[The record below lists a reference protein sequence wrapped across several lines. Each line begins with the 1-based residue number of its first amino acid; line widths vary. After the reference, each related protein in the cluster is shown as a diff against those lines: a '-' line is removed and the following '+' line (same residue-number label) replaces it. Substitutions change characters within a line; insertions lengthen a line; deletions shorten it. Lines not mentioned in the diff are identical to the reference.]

1 MTNLKTLAETYQA
14 HNIATD
20 SPFADIY
27 DAAYEYYA
35 ARRPMEEGEEEVHWM
50 FRIEELADN
59 AAGHFLA

>member
-1 MTNLKTLAETYQA
+1 MTNLKTLAETYRA
-14 HNIATD
+14 HNVKTD

-50 FRIEELADN
+50 FRIE
-59 AAGHFLA
+59 